1 MLAGIG
7 DYLNPADP
15 LAEEM
20 ALQKQGLKVWVLAL
34 EDLSNGAGLNGAR
47 QVGWGFLAGSPGG
60 RPIAAQI
67 TASGAGQKQE
77 LTAVAH
83 GPEVALLIQS
93 IHEAQ
98 SMAALQNDSYE
109 LELLRIPGILVEAFW
124 MRASQGADLVVPF
137 HTMSKELD
145 RRRAYK
151 VDEFIAAARS
161 LADAFRRF
169 DQFYPD

>member
-7 DYLNPADP
+7 DYLSPADP

-20 ALQKQGLKVWVLAL
+20 AQQKQGLKVWVLAL

-47 QVGWGFLAGSPGG
+47 HVGWGFLAGSPAG

-77 LTAVAH
+77 LTAVAQ
-83 GPEVALLIQS
+83 GPEVGLLMQS
-93 IHEAQ
+93 MHDAQ

-137 HTMSKELD
+137 HTTSKELQNM
-145 RRRAYK
+145 RTYAI
-151 VDEFIAAARS
+151 DEFTSVARS

-169 DQFYPD
+169 DQLYPD